1 MNLMVLLHEPKTRGE
16 MMHSLAKDIR
26 RAQTM
31 NQAVY
36 VNVEGWN
43 EGQGVM
49 LQYSSEVAN
58 QKSRW

>member
-1 MNLMVLLHEPKTRGE
+1 

-36 VNVEGWN
+36 VNVEEWN

-49 LQYSSEVAN
+49 LQYSSEVAD
-58 QKSRW
+58 QESRW